1 MASDRSVTDQPWTI
15 PVRIGEIGRGLTR
28 RLEADAPTRARIAR
42 ALDLQALDRLE
53 AEVSVAPALQGYE
66 VKGYEAKGVL
76 RAQLTQTCGVT
87 LEPLPAEVDSDFAV
101 RFVEASEVEPIE
113 TAHEV
118 VVTFEDDDP
127 PDVIED
133 GVVDLGAYVVEHLAL
148 ALDPFPR
155 KPGAV
160 FEAPAQ
166 AAEPSP
172 FAALAKLKPETRD

>member
-1 MASDRSVTDQPWTI
+1 MDQPWTVL
-15 PVRIGEIGRGLTR
+15 VRIGEIGRGLQR

-53 AEVSVAPALQGYE
+53 AEVSVAPAVEGF
-66 VKGYEAKGVL
+66 EARGTL
-76 RAQLTQTCGVT
+76 HAELTQTCGVT
-87 LEPLPAEVDSDFAV
+87 LEPLPAELRTDFAL
-101 RFVEASEVEPIE
+101 RFVEAGEAETIEP
-113 TAHEV
+113 AHEV
-118 VVTFEDDDP
+118 VVTLEDDDP

-166 AAEPSP
+166 EAEPSP
-172 FAALAKLKPETRD
+172 FAALARLKPEAGG